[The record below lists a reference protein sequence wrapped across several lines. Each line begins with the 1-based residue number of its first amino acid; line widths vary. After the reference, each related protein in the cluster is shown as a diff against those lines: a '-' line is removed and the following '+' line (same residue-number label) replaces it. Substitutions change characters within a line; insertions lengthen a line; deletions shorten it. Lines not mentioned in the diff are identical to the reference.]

1 MRNWRF
7 GSPHVS
13 RNLITSLS
21 SFTAVTISS
30 VLSVPPPSLS
40 INSKQRRAAER
51 NWPVNSAISFW
62 ARFASASRLAA
73 RAASLLLSAIS
84 MHSSLRGT
92 STGEP
97 RRHRKR
103 AKF

>member
-1 MRNWRF
+1 M
-7 GSPHVS
+7 
-13 RNLITSLS
+13 TSLS
-21 SFTAVTISS
+21 LLTATTISS
-30 VLSVPPPSLS
+30 LVSVPESSLS
-40 INSKQRRAAER
+40 MSSKQRRAAER

-73 RAASLLLSAIS
+73 RCWSLFLSAIS
-84 MHSSLRGT
+84 MHSSLRET

-97 RRHRKR
+97 RRHRER